1 MMFKKSFFTSFLIF
15 LFLIL
20 TIASELKA
28 EINFD
33 FGLPLFRQRDINFE
47 KTKSADYNLQLL
59 KKYILEHKDNV
70 IAQYHAITRWFT
82 LIKLSDKP
90 KHAALIEEGN
100 KYFSLEGKDK
110 PTDEEKLRGI
120 FYSGILLSNEK
131 EDDPDCKK
139 DQAFEEMLLEY
150 EDELKEKADYWIA
163 KGILFQVLK
172 SRPNNY
178 FAPMKPEE
186 DLKIALT
193 LIPRTSQYYYVMGQ
207 CFRFLGNS
215 DSSLFLAIA
224 SYEKAS
230 SLDPRNPKLQNSLIS
245 IYMGLHEEYQSKG
258 KPEPFWL
265 EEAVYKKIIEIAP
278 NNPYA
283 LNNLGYLYAE
293 YGVNTKMAMELCQK
307 AVSYNPENAG
317 FQDSLGWAA
326 FKNKKF
332 ELSEKALLKSI
343 SLKTNVY
350 ESRYHLATL
359 YYTTGDYEKAAEQY
373 EYAIRL
379 KPESAE
385 ALNNLAYLYT
395 ELKINNEKAL
405 SMAKTA
411 NQLESN
417 NASYL
422 DTLGWAY
429 YRNGDIDNALIYL
442 QKANGLVPA
451 QGEILLHIGR
461 VYLEKNDFDKA
472 LTYVKEA
479 FKTSPDLN
487 DPDDTLYLTI
497 RLKAYHEAMA
507 NYHGLL
513 GKRADKN
520 KVMNIL
526 MDISRLYQEEGL
538 YDKSIEI
545 TKICSELNSG
555 AKSLEEPLLDSYKVT
570 YKEKSKEINNPSNE
584 EESKEETKPSAS
596 VEQPVKEI
604 ENPSDNKDSKVE
616 EINRKDLLPKDA
628 DCPVAISF
636 CSGFFKSLQ
645 KYLPNIKELSKC
657 NVTLIL
663 DRFFFPNKTVIV
675 RITSNSVSGKDLR
688 DGIAAAYGKNASLST
703 NKDDSSIELFAVGKC
718 YCKVL
723 DNAVYISFKEI
734 TDEDVK
740 ILSKILPFR
749 EGYFMELYYDNQAF
763 HNRFSKYF
771 RPFIRNPF
779 KPFERIAASYQ
790 IEKGGINE
798 FIVGTTGKK
807 ENDDFMKKMA
817 ARLFRF
823 KVKKNKRGLNTTIK
837 LQSEG
842 EMIYIT
848 TEYDNFFAW
857 INKKVDS
864 VAKKVSR
871 YLPFFDRF
879 IPKFK

>member
-1 MMFKKSFFTSFLIF
+1 MFKKSFFNIF
-15 LFLIL
+15 FVLLLIL
-20 TIASELKA
+20 ASYSELKA

-33 FGLPLFRQRDINFE
+33 FGLPLFRQREIIFE
-47 KTKSADYNLQLL
+47 KTKSADYNLHLL

-70 IAQYHAITRWFT
+70 IAQFHAITRWFT
-82 LIKLSDKP
+82 LIKLSDTP
-90 KHAALIEEGN
+90 KHAALISEGD
-100 KYFSLEGKDK
+100 KYFSLEGKEK
-110 PTDEEKLRGI
+110 PTNEEILRCI
-120 FYSGILLSNEK
+120 FYSGIMLSNEK
-131 EDDPDCKK
+131 EEDPDCKK
-139 DQAFEEMLLEY
+139 EQAFEELLLDH
-150 EDELKEKADYWIA
+150 EDELKENADYWIA

-172 SRPNNY
+172 NRSNNY
-178 FAPMKPEE
+178 FGPMKPEE

-245 IYMGLHEEYQSKG
+245 IYMGLHEEYQSKN

-293 YGVNTKMAMELCQK
+293 YGVNTKMAMDLCQK

-326 FKNKKF
+326 FKNKKYDLA
-332 ELSEKALLKSI
+332 EQALLKSI
-343 SLKTNVY
+343 SLKNNVY

-373 EYAIRL
+373 EYSINL

-405 SMAKTA
+405 SMAKIA
-411 NQLESN
+411 NQIEAN

-429 YRNGDIDNALIYL
+429 YRNGDLDNAMIYL
-442 QKANGLVPA
+442 QKANSLVSG

-461 VYLEKNDFDKA
+461 VYLDKNEFDNA
-472 LTYVKEA
+472 LTFVKEA
-479 FKTSPDLN
+479 FKTSPGLN

-520 KVMNIL
+520 KVLNIL
-526 MDISRLYQEEGL
+526 MNISRLYQEEGL
-538 YDKSIEI
+538 YEKSIEI
-545 TKICSELNSG
+545 TKICSELNAG
-555 AKSLEEPLLDSYKVT
+555 VKTLEEPLLDSYKLAH
-570 YKEKSKEINNPSNE
+570 KEKAKEIDNSSDEEIKSEPTKNDLNE
-584 EESKEETKPSAS
+584 SVNKNEIQPIPETDTK
-596 VEQPVKEI
+596 
-604 ENPSDNKDSKVE
+604 
-616 EINRKDLLPKDA
+616 EINRKDLLPLDV
-628 DCPVAISF
+628 DCPFAISF
-636 CSGFFKSLQ
+636 CSGFFKNLQ
-645 KYLPNIKELSKC
+645 NYLPNIKELTKC
-657 NVTLIL
+657 NVTIML
-663 DRFFFPNKTVIV
+663 DRFFFPNRTAIV
-675 RITSNSVSGKDLR
+675 RISSNSVSGKDLK
-688 DGIAAAYGKNASLST
+688 DGIAAAYAKI
-703 NKDDSSIELFAVGKC
+703 SSQAITEESVIDLFALGKC

-723 DNAVYISFKEI
+723 DKAVYISFKEI
-734 TDEDVK
+734 TDEEVAS
-740 ILSKILPFR
+740 LSKILPFR
-749 EGYFMELYYDNQAF
+749 ENYFIELYYDNQKF
-763 HNRFSKYF
+763 HDRFSKYM
-771 RPFIRNPF
+771 RPFVRNPF
-779 KPFERIAASYQ
+779 KPFERIEASYQ
-790 IEKGGINE
+790 IEKGGIVE
-798 FIVGTTGKK
+798 YITGTTGKK
-807 ENDDFMKKMA
+807 ESDDFMKKMA

-823 KVKKNKRGLNTTIK
+823 KVKKNKKGLITTIK

-842 EMIYIT
+842 EYIYIT
-848 TEYDNFFAW
+848 TEYENFFAW
-857 INKKVDS
+857 LNQKINSATRKLNI
-864 VAKKVSR
+864 
-871 YLPFFDRF
+871 YLPIFKNL
-879 IPKFK
+879 IPEFK